1 MTKRLKAAERRASI
15 LAVAKVLFS
24 DRGYHGVSVDEIAR
38 RLGVSPAVL
47 YRHFDSKE
55 ALYEAVLNEI
65 ACQRE
70 SYVEAALNG
79 PEDFGSVLLRM
90 TQVYATSVARD
101 PDYLRM
107 EMHSVLEGA
116 AAAQQ
121 FFESRWKSFTDF
133 IEISLGELAPQGRVG
148 KVNARTASLMF
159 QGMVREALYA
169 KCILKSSRHK
179 DAGLDDLIEQLIGLF
194 LEAIG
199 YHADNPAQLSN
210 GEDYRRS

>member
-90 TQVYATSVARD
+90 TQVYADSVARD

-121 FFESRWKSFTDF
+121 FFDSRWKSFTDY
-133 IEISLGELAPQGRVG
+133 IEISLGELAPRGRVG
-148 KVNARTASLMF
+148 RVNARTASLMF

-169 KCILKSSRHK
+169 KCILNSPRHK
-179 DAGLDDLIEQLIGLF
+179 DTRLDDLIEQLIAMF
-194 LEAIG
+194 LDAIG
-199 YHADNPAQLSN
+199 YQP
-210 GEDYRRS
+210 G